1 MFYIIQVCWCSPGS
15 RASFADDTGDDGAS
29 FKPQLEARLSCR
41 LSHFPPNVKNAIEK
55 SCKSFARKICSN
67 YGSS

>member
-1 MFYIIQVCWCSPGS
+1 MFYIIQACWCSPGS

-41 LSHFPPNVKNAIEK
+41 LSHFPPNVKKNHREK
-55 SCKSFARKICSN
+55 VASHLHVKFA
-67 YGSS
+67 